1 MIKMDFIAIIPARG
15 GSKRLPGKNIKLF
28 DGLPL
33 ISYAIKLALSNS
45 KISKVIVSTDDDE
58 IARVAQQYG
67 AEIIRRP
74 EEIAGDT
81 ATTTSA
87 LKHVLETVY
96 DNPNLP
102 NAVITLQVTNPL
114 RSEKLLE
121 ECISTF
127 EREFNTIDSVITVSE
142 NKHKLGEI
150 ENNRFSPTLYNLEQ
164 RSQDLKKYYF
174 ENGQIYITKS
184 DIILEKESVFGDE
197 VFPIVVN
204 DLFSTIDIDTLED
217 FELGEIVYQKYKNKL
232 NYSL

>member
-1 MIKMDFIAIIPARG
+1 MNFIAIIPARG

-33 ISYAIKLALSNS
+33 ISYAIKLALSNK

-74 EEIAGDT
+74 KEIAGDT

-87 LKHVLETVY
+87 LKHVLETIFY
-96 DNPNLP
+96 SYELP
-102 NAVITLQVTNPL
+102 QGVITLQVTNPL
-114 RSEKLLE
+114 RSEKLLNDCIE
-121 ECISTF
+121 EF
-127 EREFNTIDSVITVSE
+127 EKEYKKIDSVITVSE

-150 ENNRFSPTLYNLEQ
+150 ENNRFSPTLYKLEQ
-164 RSQDLKKYYF
+164 RSQDIKKYYF

-184 DIILEKESVFGDE
+184 TVILEKESVFGDE
-197 VFPIVVN
+197 VYPIIVN
-204 DLFSTIDIDTLED
+204 DIFSTIDIDTLED
-217 FELGEIVYQKYKNKL
+217 FELGEIVYQKYKSKL

>member
-1 MIKMDFIAIIPARG
+1 MNFIAIIPARG

-33 ISYAIKLALSNS
+33 ISYAIKLALSNK
-45 KISKVIVSTDDDE
+45 KISKVIVSTDNDE

-87 LKHVLETVY
+87 LKHVLETIF
-96 DNPNLP
+96 DSNDLP
-102 NAVITLQVTNPL
+102 QGVITLQVTNPL
-114 RSEKLLE
+114 RSEKLLNDCIE
-121 ECISTF
+121 EF
-127 EREFNTIDSVITVSE
+127 EKEYKKIDSVITVSE

-150 ENNRFSPTLYNLEQ
+150 ENNRFTPTLYNLEQ
-164 RSQDLKKYYF
+164 RSQDIKKYYF

-184 DIILEKESVFGDE
+184 TVILEKESVFGDE
-197 VFPIVVN
+197 VYPIIVN
-204 DLFSTIDIDTLED
+204 DIFSSIDIDTLED
-217 FELGEIVYQKYKNKL
+217 FELGEIVYQKYKSKL